1 MGNQVYVHFNRLS
14 IFRLVE
20 SVNDAEP
27 ENERDVAL
35 LWAASMGWF
44 IDLLDTVAVHA
55 SDTRL

>member
-35 LWAASMGWF
+35 L
-44 IDLLDTVAVHA
+44 
-55 SDTRL
+55 